1 MKTYQIP
8 VSNTWW
14 LKKKSYFFFVIREMT
29 SLFVA
34 GYCLFL
40 LVFISKAAESQQAYT
55 ELLVSLK
62 SPVSILLHLIFLAF
76 ILYHAITWFN
86 LTPKIIVLHIGEE
99 KIPDGLIAVS
109 IYIGW
114 LAVSLII
121 LWIIFGG

>member
-40 LVFISKAAESQQAYT
+40 LVFISKVAESQQAYT

-62 SPVSILLHLIFLAF
+62 SPMSI
-76 ILYHAITWFN
+76 
-86 LTPKIIVLHIGEE
+86 
-99 KIPDGLIAVS
+99 
-109 IYIGW
+109 
-114 LAVSLII
+114 SLII

>member
-40 LVFISKAAESQQAYT
+40 LVFTSFD
-55 ELLVSLK
+55 LPSLY
-62 SPVSILLHLIFLAF
+62 SVPCNYMV
-76 ILYHAITWFN
+76 
-86 LTPKIIVLHIGEE
+86 
-99 KIPDGLIAVS
+99 
-109 IYIGW
+109 
-114 LAVSLII
+114 
-121 LWIIFGG
+121 

>member
-40 LVFISKAAESQQAYT
+40 LVFISKVAESQQAYT

-62 SPVSILLHLIFLAF
+62 SPVSITSSDLPC
-76 ILYHAITWFN
+76 LYSVPCN
-86 LTPKIIVLHIGEE
+86 YMV
-99 KIPDGLIAVS
+99 
-109 IYIGW
+109 
-114 LAVSLII
+114 
-121 LWIIFGG
+121 